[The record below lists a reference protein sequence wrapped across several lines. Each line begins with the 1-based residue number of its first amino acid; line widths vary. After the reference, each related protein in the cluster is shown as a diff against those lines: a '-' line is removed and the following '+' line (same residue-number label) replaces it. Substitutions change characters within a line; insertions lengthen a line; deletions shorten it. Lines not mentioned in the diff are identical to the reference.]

1 MFTVPKEWIGTED
14 WMWAALCLFS
24 VFFVYFF
31 GFFWDILEEALFSFE
46 WMNCLDKRGSVAGV
60 VPTPAWGMPGS
71 DRHHGT
77 KRKPDSRTSGLPQA
91 SSYTSMGD
99 QTTRDGEANLN
110 CSMSSSS
117 SKRKKHKTKH
127 NRDSSVA
134 LAPEYFTLG
143 DTAPPGANA
152 VKPLVEYDDISS
164 DSDTFSDPLS
174 TRPPDRGGIDRL
186 DHSPDFDR
194 DSIIREVSAVDIKGH
209 RHSRKKSKDPNKF
222 RDSGNGEGGS
232 RKKTSKDR
240 EKGGSAKTKA
250 SPGLSSKYQAHPEC
264 ESKRGELMVPAQ
276 THFAAS
282 VGSTTSSTS
291 SSRSKESGRSGKSH
305 KDRQQ
310 RREGRGEGSHTSS
323 QRSRTERSHR
333 KSSKSRKSTPKGK
346 SSSRGS
352 PRRKGTSS
360 ALSPSPRR
368 GAGSESPQGSGYG
381 PQGDDCFS
389 RRRLP
394 QQSPSPYRDASRRSR
409 QRSESPYG
417 SRHRSSSYERDS
429 SPYSRRRS
437 ISPYG
442 NRRSSSTSPVSR
454 WVFGLV
460 VGKCWLKDQR
470 FVLKSQEALTLLS
483 GFLHNIKIT
492 LHFKSRTLVWS
503 ISFHNDPI

>member
-1 MFTVPKEWIGTED
+1 MFGILKEWSGTED
-14 WMWAALCLFS
+14 WMWAALCLFLCFLVILFLGN
-24 VFFVYFF
+24 VFWNF
-31 GFFWDILEEALFSFE
+31 GGGTVFL
-46 WMNCLDKRGSVAGV
+46 WMNCLHHRGPVAGV

-99 QTTRDGEANLN
+99 KATRDGEALLKS
-110 CSMSSSS
+110 SMSSSS
-117 SKRKKHKTKH
+117 SKRKRHKIKH
-127 NRDSSVA
+127 NRDSLVVSGPA
-134 LAPEYFTLG
+134 YFTLG
-143 DTAPPGANA
+143 DTAPPSANV

-164 DSDTFSDPLS
+164 DSDSFLDPLS
-174 TRPPDRGGIDRL
+174 SRPLERGVLDRL

-194 DSIIREVSAVDIKGH
+194 ESIIREVSTVDIKGH

-232 RKKTSKDR
+232 KKKNSKDR
-240 EKGGSAKTKA
+240 EKGGSAKTKNRTA
-250 SPGLSSKYQAHPEC
+250 SASLSFKYQAHPEN
-264 ESKRGELMVPAQ
+264 ESKRGDLMVPSQA
-276 THFAAS
+276 HFAAS

-291 SSRSKESGRSGKSH
+291 SSRSKESSRSGKSH

-310 RREGRGEGSHTSS
+310 RREARGEGSHSSS
-323 QRSRTERSHR
+323 QKSRTERGHR
-333 KSSKSRKSTPKGK
+333 KSSKSRKSAPKGK
-346 SSSRGS
+346 SSRGS

-368 GAGSESPQGSGYG
+368 VAGSESPQGSGYG
-381 PQGDDCFS
+381 QQGDECFS

-394 QQSPSPYRDASRRSR
+394 QQSPSPYRDTSHRGR

-460 VGKCWLKDQR
+460 VGKCWLSRQS
-470 FVLKSQEALTLLS
+470 LK
-483 GFLHNIKIT
+483 N
-492 LHFKSRTLVWS
+492 
-503 ISFHNDPI
+503 